1 MSGSGGACGCPGSMS
16 DVAGNAPS
24 LLIERTSSSH
34 PFFNEESLRMTG
46 TQNDREEWTSYLAQ
60 QRRGPETEGHLAG
73 AELEARVSLLLAAER
88 GLTFSGR
95 GSP

>member
-46 TQNDREEWTSYLAQ
+46 THVESGGMDKLFSSAAQ
-60 QRRGPETEGHLAG
+60 RPRD
-73 AELEARVSLLLAAER
+73 
-88 GLTFSGR
+88 
-95 GSP
+95 